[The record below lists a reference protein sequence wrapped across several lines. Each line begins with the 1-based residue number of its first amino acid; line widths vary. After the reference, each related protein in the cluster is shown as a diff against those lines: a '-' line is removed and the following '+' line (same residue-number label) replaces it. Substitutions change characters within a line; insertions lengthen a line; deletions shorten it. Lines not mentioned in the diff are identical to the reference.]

1 MIKKLYLS
9 FKVYFTFKIIISVPM
24 KKITLLLLVFATCL
38 SSFAQKRKSGASYV
52 KLFDIKPVMPLEY
65 KSRTIIVTVPE
76 LFQNDHNIV
85 KLRTELQTTC
95 LTQKIQKENPFIKAE
110 LITSEITPRYDVNG
124 NFLTSLKVF
133 LVVNYEADLIIRN
146 SSNEI
151 IATKKLYV
159 KGDDNMYLPILR
171 PEHMVGI
178 LNNNLST
185 FQNVVNTARSD
196 LNDRTIEKAK
206 TELIRYF
213 CGVTT
218 IDTLNIY
225 SGKGK
230 LYDYTELDAAQD
242 LMKLTTKD
250 IGLKKE
256 DTVSTK
262 KNLLSLIEIWKKEI
276 ATADLTNPEAR
287 ISQEV
292 YRGLQYNLATAY
304 YFLKEYKQASIHAA
318 IARFDPTEENQ
329 KIKITNNFEK
339 NVQDLQ
345 FLIDLNL

>member
-1 MIKKLYLS
+1 
-9 FKVYFTFKIIISVPM
+9 M
-24 KKITLLLLVFATCL
+24 KKITLLILFSIVAL
-38 SSFAQKRKSGASYV
+38 SGFAQKRKSTSYV
-52 KLFDIKPVMPLEY
+52 KLFDIKPVMPLDY
-65 KSRTIIVTVPE
+65 KSRTIIVTLPE

-110 LITSEITPRYDVNG
+110 LVTSEITPRYDANG
-124 NFLTSLKVF
+124 NFMTSLKVF
-133 LVVNYEADLIIRN
+133 LVVNYEAELIIRN
-146 SSNEI
+146 ASNEI

-159 KGDDNMYLPILR
+159 KGDDNMCLPILW
-171 PEHMVGI
+171 PDDMVGI
-178 LNNNLST
+178 SNKNLSS
-185 FQNVVNTARSD
+185 FQNVVNTTRSA
-196 LNDRTIEKAK
+196 LNDRTIEKATTALEK
-206 TELIRYF
+206 YF
-213 CGVTT
+213 CGVSK

-230 LYDYTELDAAQD
+230 LYDYTELDAAME

-287 ISQEV
+287 ISMEV
-292 YRGLQYNLATAY
+292 YRGLQYNIASAY
-304 YFLKEYKQASIHAA
+304 YFLKDFHQASMHAA